1 MLIFRFFEAQNFII
15 NKKFF
20 LTKDNSHKIINVLR
34 LKINDHISVF
44 NDTNIEFIASITAV
58 KSKLV
63 EIEII
68 QSNEKN
74 LESPIKIH
82 LAQAIAKND
91 NMDWIIQKATELGVY
106 KITPIITKKSI
117 VKTADQ
123 QQKLLRWKSIAIAA
137 CCQSGR
143 NIIPK
148 INNPVYFDKFL
159 LDLNLDLY
167 YKFILSPRFPITATM
182 NSHNKNYNHV
192 NSKEQSKSWQPDLL
206 DRNKEIILMI
216 GSESGFTNEE
226 LISALN
232 KQFSALTLGPRILR
246 TETAPIVAIS
256 ILQSKYGDL

>member
-1 MLIFRFFEAQNFII
+1 MLIFRFFEAQNFVI

-44 NDTNIEFIASITAV
+44 NDTNTEFMASITAI

-68 QSNEKN
+68 QVNYKN

-82 LAQAIAKND
+82 LAQAIVKND

-117 VKTADQ
+117 VKTTNQ
-123 QQKLLRWKSIAIAA
+123 QQKLLHWQSIAIAA

-143 NIIPK
+143 NIITK

-159 LDLNLDLY
+159 LDPTLDLS
-167 YKFILSPRFPITATM
+167 YKFILSPRFPITATT
-182 NSHNKNYNHV
+182 NNQDTNYN
-192 NSKEQSKSWQPDLL
+192 NINAQEQQSSLQPDLL
-206 DRNKEIILMI
+206 DLNKEIILMI

-226 LISALN
+226 LILALN
-232 KQFSALTLGPRILR
+232 KQFSVLTLGPRILR